1 MIPAQTIRRSVSNV
15 RRTTKAV
22 KLRRRARNPHGV
34 GQRIHELDFLNF
46 MDRIAE
52 LTGPSW
58 DRRAD
63 ANQKTVANLKG
74 A

>member
-1 MIPAQTIRRSVSNV
+1 
-15 RRTTKAV
+15 V